1 MAAAD
6 QPVCPRHGR
15 PAVASRVRLNPDGT
29 QEVEYLCEIDLAEE
43 QMSSRFGGRGSSL
56 FDDFFSDFFGDGQS
70 SGGAGAR
77 RPAAAQRQVERV
89 DVTQFFS
96 DATRELL
103 QRAAQTAVEWGSLD
117 LDSEHLLHAAL
128 QDDVVRHVL
137 RQIDA
142 DAEAIAAEI
151 EEGADKAQRTDVSPS
166 LAPDAKAALLA
177 AYEESRELGSSY
189 VGPEHVLLALARDDE
204 SEAGQLLQRFGV
216 SHTKL
221 RGAVIRGV
229 EAGGGTR
236 ETSKTPTLDQ
246 YGRDLTQ
253 MAREGK
259 LDPVIGRADEIEQTI
274 EILSRRTKNNPALI
288 GDPGVGKTAIVE
300 GIAQRIVNDEVPETL
315 TDRRVVQLDLAGM
328 VAGSKYRGEFEERLK
343 KVIDEIVENEGNI
356 ILFVDEL
363 HTLVGAGAAEG
374 AMDAGNML
382 KPALARGE
390 MHVIGATTLD
400 EYRKDVEGD
409 PALERRF
416 QPVFV
421 REPTVDETI
430 EILHGLKDRYEAF
443 HRVRISNEAIV
454 AAAELSD
461 RYIRDRFLPDKAIDL
476 IDQASARVRLRNR
489 TKDDD
494 TRNLEEDLR
503 RLARERD
510 QATTAEDYDRAGQLT
525 DQMESRRGELD
536 DRQKRRQ
543 RAPEVTADDIAVV
556 VSRATGIPISQL
568 TTEERQRLLDLEQ
581 QLHGRIVGQEEA
593 VKAVAEAVRRSR
605 AGLGDPRKP
614 IGSFLFLGP
623 TGVGKTELART
634 LADALFGSEDL
645 MVRFDMSEFQER
657 HTVSRLV
664 GAPPGY
670 VGYEEAGQLTEQ
682 VRRRPYSVLLFDE
695 IEKAHPDVFN
705 ILLQILD
712 DGRLTDAQG
721 RTVDFKNTVVIMT
734 SNLGADRI
742 QQQARTNEPFEQLKN
757 DLMQILRQ
765 SFRPEF
771 INRIDEIIVFR
782 ALTEEQLVDITHLL
796 LDRLERRL
804 RAQHIELEF
813 TQEAVR
819 LLAREGY
826 DPEFGARPL
835 ARTIQRLVENELS
848 RMVLSGEVEP
858 GDKVQVE
865 ADGGELKF
873 DVERGA
879 ASQEVTAWSKESEAA
894 QTPEPATAR

>member
-1 MAAAD
+1 LEIVMAAE
-6 QPVCPRHGR
+6 QHLCQRHGR
-15 PAVASRVRLNPDGT
+15 PAVASRVRLRPDGT

-43 QMSSRFGGRGSSL
+43 RMGRLGGRGSL
-56 FDDFFSDFFGDGQS
+56 FDEFFSDFFDR
-70 SGGAGAR
+70 GAGAGSAT
-77 RPAAAQRQVERV
+77 PAQERQVERV

-96 DATRELL
+96 DATRQLL
-103 QRAAQTAVEWGSLD
+103 QRAAQTALEWGSLD
-117 LDSEHLLHAAL
+117 LDSDHLLYAAL

-137 RQIDA
+137 SQVDA
-142 DAEAIAAEI
+142 DPEAIMAQI
-151 EEGADKAQRTDVSPS
+151 EEEAEKAERTDVAPS
-166 LAPDAKAALLA
+166 LSPDAKAALLA
-177 AYEESRELGSSY
+177 AYQESRELDSSY
-189 VGPEHVLLALARDDE
+189 VGPEHVLLALARDGE
-204 SEAGQLLQRFGV
+204 SAAGELMQRFGL

-229 EAGGGTR
+229 EGGAAR
-236 ETSKTPTLDQ
+236 EASNTPTLDQ
-246 YGRDLTQ
+246 FGRDLSQ
-253 MAREGK
+253 DAREGK

-315 TDRRVVQLDLAGM
+315 ADRRVVQLDLAGM

-343 KVIDEIVENEGNI
+343 KVIDEITENEGSI

-390 MHVIGATTLD
+390 LHVIGATTLD

-416 QPVFV
+416 QPVLV

-443 HRVRISNEAIV
+443 HRVRISDEAIV

-476 IDQASARVRLRNR
+476 IDQAGARVRLRTK
-489 TKDDD
+489 TKDDE
-494 TRNLEEDLR
+494 TRSLEEDLR

-510 QATTAEDYDRAGQLT
+510 QATTAEDYDRAGSLRDELDSRQGEL
-525 DQMESRRGELD
+525 EERRRG
-536 DRQKRRQ
+536 RQ
-543 RAPEVTADDIAVV
+543 RAPEVTAEDIAEI
-556 VSRATGIPISQL
+556 VSRATGIPVSQL
-568 TTEERQRLLDLEQ
+568 TAEERERLLRLEH
-581 QLHGRIVGQEEA
+581 QLHERIVGQDEA
-593 VKAVAEAVRRSR
+593 VSAVAEAIRRSR
-605 AGLGDPRKP
+605 AGLGDPNRP
-614 IGSFLFLGP
+614 VGSFLFLGP
-623 TGVGKTELART
+623 TGVGKTELARA
-634 LADALFGSEDL
+634 LAEVLFGDESL

-721 RTVDFKNTVVIMT
+721 RTVDFKHAVVIMT

-742 QQQARTNEPFEQLKN
+742 QQFARQGGDFEGLKE
-757 DLMQILRQ
+757 DLMQVLRQ

-782 ALTEEQLVDITHLL
+782 ALDDRQLAEITRLL
-796 LDRLERRL
+796 LDKLARRL
-804 RAQHIELEF
+804 RAQHIEVEF
-813 TQEAVR
+813 TDAAVE
-819 LLAREGY
+819 LLAHEGF

-835 ARTIQRLVENELS
+835 RRTIQRLVENELS
-848 RMVLSGEVEP
+848 RMVLSGTVNE
-858 GDKVQVE
+858 GDRITVDA
-865 ADGGELKF
+865 ADGELSF
-873 DVERGA
+873 DVDFGA
-879 ASQEVTAWSKESEAA
+879 VEEAEA
-894 QTPEPATAR
+894 REPAAATGR

>member
-1 MAAAD
+1 MATE
-6 QPVCPRHGR
+6 QHLCQRHGR
-15 PAVASRVRLNPDGT
+15 PAVASRVRLRPDGT
-29 QEVEYLCEIDLAEE
+29 QEVEYLCDIDLAEE
-43 QMSSRFGGRGSSL
+43 RMGRLGGGRSL
-56 FDDFFSDFFGDGQS
+56 FDEFFSDFYGE
-70 SGGAGAR
+70 GGGPGAR
-77 RPAAAQRQVERV
+77 RTPTPQRQVERV

-103 QRAAQTAVEWGSLD
+103 QRAAQTALEWGSLD
-117 LDSEHLLHAAL
+117 LDSDHLLYAAL

-137 RQIDA
+137 REV
-142 DAEAIAAEI
+142 DAEPDAIAAQVED
-151 EEGADKAQRTDVSPS
+151 EAERAERTDVAPS
-166 LAPDAKAALLA
+166 LSPDAKAALLA

-189 VGPEHVLLALARDDE
+189 VGPEHVLLALARDEE
-204 SEAGQLLQRFGV
+204 SQAGQLLQRFGLT
-216 SHTKL
+216 HTKL

-229 EAGGGTR
+229 EGGAAR
-236 ETSKTPTLDQ
+236 ETSKTPALDQ
-246 YGRDLTQ
+246 FGRDLTEQ
-253 MAREGK
+253 AREGK

-315 TDRRVVQLDLAGM
+315 ADRRVVQLDLAGM

-343 KVIDEIVENEGNI
+343 KVIDEITENEGNI

-390 MHVIGATTLD
+390 LHVIGATTLD

-416 QPVFV
+416 QPVLV

-430 EILHGLKDRYEAF
+430 EILHGLRDRYEAF
-443 HRVRISNEAIV
+443 HRVRISEEAIV

-476 IDQASARVRLRNR
+476 IDQAGARVRLRTK

-494 TRNLEEDLR
+494 TRSLEEDLR

-510 QATTAEDYDRAGQLT
+510 QATTAEDYDRAGSLR
-525 DQMESRRGELD
+525 DEID
-536 DRQKRRQ
+536 DRQGELEEKRKGRQ
-543 RAPEVTADDIAVV
+543 RAPEVTAEDIAEI
-556 VSRATGIPISQL
+556 VSRATGIPITQL
-568 TTEERQRLLDLEQ
+568 TAEERERLLRLEQ
-581 QLHGRIVGQEEA
+581 QLHERIVGQDEA
-593 VKAVAEAVRRSR
+593 VEAVAEAIRRSR
-605 AGLGDPRKP
+605 AGLGDPNRP
-614 IGSFLFLGP
+614 VGSFLFLGP
-623 TGVGKTELART
+623 TGVGKTELARA
-634 LADALFGSEDL
+634 LAEVLFGDESL
-645 MVRFDMSEFQER
+645 MLRFDMSEFQER

-670 VGYEEAGQLTEQ
+670 VGYEEAGQLTER

-695 IEKAHPDVFN
+695 IEKAHSDVFN

-721 RTVDFKNTVVIMT
+721 RTVDFKHTVVIMT

-742 QQQARTNEPFEQLKN
+742 QQFARQGGDFEGLK
-757 DLMQILRQ
+757 DELMQVLRQ
-765 SFRPEF
+765 NFRPEF

-782 ALTEEQLVDITHLL
+782 ALDDRQLAQITRLL
-796 LDRLERRL
+796 LDTLARRL
-804 RAQHIELEF
+804 HAQRIEVEF
-813 TQEAVR
+813 TEAAIE
-819 LLAREGY
+819 LLAREGF

-835 ARTIQRLVENELS
+835 RRTIQRLVENELS
-848 RMVLSGEVEP
+848 RMVLSGAVNE
-858 GDKVQVE
+858 GDRITVD
-865 ADGGELKF
+865 ATDGELRF
-873 DVERGA
+873 DVEHGA
-879 ASQEVTAWSKESEAA
+879 AEETEAR
-894 QTPEPATAR
+894 EPAGTRRQ

>member
-1 MAAAD
+1 
-6 QPVCPRHGR
+6 
-15 PAVASRVRLNPDGT
+15 
-29 QEVEYLCEIDLAEE
+29 VEYLCEIDLAEE
-43 QMSSRFGGRGSSL
+43 QMSSRFGGGSSL
-56 FDDFFSDFFGDGQS
+56 FDDFFSDFFGDRVS
-70 SGGAGAR
+70 AGGGAR
-77 RPAAAQRQVERV
+77 RSAAPQRQVERV

-117 LDSEHLLHAAL
+117 LDSDHLLYAAL

-137 RQIDA
+137 REIDA
-142 DAEAIAAEI
+142 DPEAIAAEI
-151 EEGADKAQRTDVSPS
+151 EEEADKAQRTDVSPS
-166 LAPDAKAALLA
+166 LSPDAKAALLA
-177 AYEESRELGSSY
+177 AYEESRELESSY

-204 SEAGQLLQRFGV
+204 SQAGQLLQRFGV

-229 EAGGGTR
+229 EPGGGPR
-236 ETSKTPTLDQ
+236 ETTKTPTLDQ
-246 YGRDLTQ
+246 YGRDLTE

-343 KVIDEIVENEGNI
+343 KVIDEITENEGQI

-443 HRVRISNEAIV
+443 HRVRISDEAIV

-461 RYIRDRFLPDKAIDL
+461 RYVRDRFLPDKAIDL
-476 IDQASARVRLRNR
+476 IDQAGARVRLRMK

-494 TRNLEEDLR
+494 TRSLEEDLR

-510 QATTAEDYDRAGQLT
+510 QATTAEDYDRAGEIKGQI
-525 DQMESRRGELD
+525 DSRRGDLD
-536 DRQKRRQ
+536 DKQKRRQ
-543 RAPEVTADDIAVV
+543 RAPEVTAEDIAEV
-556 VSRATGIPISQL
+556 VSRATGIPVSQL
-568 TTEERQRLLDLEQ
+568 TTEERQRLLQLEQ
-581 QLHGRIVGQEEA
+581 ELHGRIVGQDEA
-593 VKAVAEAVRRSR
+593 VRAVAEAVRRSR
-605 AGLGDPRKP
+605 AGLADPRKP

-670 VGYEEAGQLTEQ
+670 VGYDEAGQLTEQ

-742 QQQARTNEPFEQLKN
+742 QEHARSGEPFEELQQ
-757 DLMQILRQ
+757 DLMDILRR

-796 LDRLERRL
+796 LDRLTRRL
-804 RAQHIELEF
+804 RAQHVEVEF
-813 TQEAVR
+813 SDDAVS
-819 LLAREGY
+819 LLARQGY

-835 ARTIQRLVENELS
+835 GRTIQRLVENPLS
-848 RMVLSGEVEP
+848 NMVLNGDTEP
-858 GDKVQVE
+858 GDKVRVD
-865 ADGGELKF
+865 ADGDRLTF
-873 DVERGA
+873 DVEKGA
-879 ASQEVTAWSKESEAA
+879 ASQEVSDWSEESAA
-894 QTPEPATAR
+894 ARTPEPTAAR

>member
-1 MAAAD
+1 
-6 QPVCPRHGR
+6 
-15 PAVASRVRLNPDGT
+15 
-29 QEVEYLCEIDLAEE
+29 
-43 QMSSRFGGRGSSL
+43 
-56 FDDFFSDFFGDGQS
+56 
-70 SGGAGAR
+70 
-77 RPAAAQRQVERV
+77 
-89 DVTQFFS
+89 
-96 DATRELL
+96 
-103 QRAAQTAVEWGSLD
+103 
-117 LDSEHLLHAAL
+117 
-128 QDDVVRHVL
+128 
-137 RQIDA
+137 
-142 DAEAIAAEI
+142 
-151 EEGADKAQRTDVSPS
+151 
-166 LAPDAKAALLA
+166 
-177 AYEESRELGSSY
+177 
-189 VGPEHVLLALARDDE
+189 
-204 SEAGQLLQRFGV
+204 
-216 SHTKL
+216 
-221 RGAVIRGV
+221 
-229 EAGGGTR
+229 
-236 ETSKTPTLDQ
+236 
-246 YGRDLTQ
+246 

-343 KVIDEIVENEGNI
+343 KVIDEITENEGQI

-443 HRVRISNEAIV
+443 HRVRISDEAIV

-461 RYIRDRFLPDKAIDL
+461 RYVRDRFLPDKAIDL
-476 IDQASARVRLRNR
+476 IDQAGARVRLRMK

-494 TRNLEEDLR
+494 TRSLEEDLR

-510 QATTAEDYDRAGQLT
+510 QATAAEDYDRAGQIK
-525 DQMESRRGELD
+525 DQIDSRRGDID
-536 DRQKRRQ
+536 DKQKKRQ
-543 RAPEVTADDIAVV
+543 RAPEVTAEDIAEV
-556 VSRATGIPISQL
+556 VSRATGIPVSQL
-568 TTEERQRLLDLEQ
+568 TTEERQRLLQLEQ
-581 QLHGRIVGQEEA
+581 QLHGRIVGQDEA
-593 VKAVAEAVRRSR
+593 VRAVAEAVRRSR
-605 AGLGDPRKP
+605 AGLADPRKP

-670 VGYEEAGQLTEQ
+670 VGYDEAGQLTEQ

-742 QQQARTNEPFEQLKN
+742 QEHARSGEPFEQLQE
-757 DLMQILRQ
+757 DLMDILRR

-796 LDRLERRL
+796 LDRLTRRL
-804 RAQHIELEF
+804 RAQHVEVEF
-813 TQEAVR
+813 SDDAVR

-835 ARTIQRLVENELS
+835 GRTIQRLVENPLS
-848 RMVLSGEVEP
+848 NMVLNGDTEP
-858 GDKVQVE
+858 GDKVRVD
-865 ADGGELKF
+865 ADGDRLTF
-873 DVERGA
+873 DVDKGA
-879 ASQEVTAWSKESEAA
+879 ASQEVSDWSEESAA
-894 QTPEPATAR
+894 ARTPEPTAAR

>member
-1 MAAAD
+1 MAVD
-6 QPVCPRHGR
+6 QPVCQRHGR
-15 PAVASRVRLNPDGT
+15 PAVASRVRLRPDGT
-29 QEVEYLCEIDLAEE
+29 QEVEYLCDIDLAEE
-43 QMSSRFGGRGSSL
+43 RMSSRFGGRGSL
-56 FDDFFSDFFGDGQS
+56 FDDFFSDFFGDAP
-70 SGGAGAR
+70 AGR
-77 RPAAAQRQVERV
+77 RDATPERQVERV

-103 QRAAQTAVEWGSLD
+103 QRAAHTAVEWGSLD
-117 LDSEHLLHAAL
+117 LDSDHLLYAAL

-137 RQIDA
+137 QQIDA
-142 DAEAIAAEI
+142 DPQAIAAEV
-151 EEGADKAQRTDVSPS
+151 EEEADKAERTDVSPS
-166 LAPDAKAALLA
+166 LSPDAKAALLA
-177 AYEESRELGSSY
+177 AYDESRELGASY

-204 SEAGQLLQRFGV
+204 SQAGQLLHRFGV
-216 SHTKL
+216 SHTRL

-229 EAGGGTR
+229 EEGGAPR
-236 ETSKTPTLDQ
+236 ETAKTPTLDQ

-253 MAREGK
+253 LAREGK

-315 TDRRVVQLDLAGM
+315 TGKRVVQLDLGGM
-328 VAGSKYRGEFEERLK
+328 VAGTKYRGEFEERLK
-343 KVIDEIVENEGNI
+343 KVIDEITENQEEI

-390 MHVIGATTLD
+390 LHVIGATTLD

-443 HRVRISNEAIV
+443 HRVRISDEAIV

-476 IDQASARVRLRNR
+476 IDQASARVRLRTR
-489 TKDDD
+489 TKDDE

-510 QATTAEDYDRAGQLT
+510 QATSAEDYDRAGELK
-525 DQMESRRGELD
+525 DQIESRRGELD
-536 DRQKRRQ
+536 DRRQRRQ
-543 RAPEVTADDIAVV
+543 RAPEVTAEDIAEI
-556 VSRATGIPISQL
+556 VSRATGIPVSQL
-568 TTEERQRLLDLEQ
+568 TAEERQRLLRLEE
-581 QLHGRIVGQEEA
+581 QLHGRVVGQEEA
-593 VKAVAEAVRRSR
+593 VAAVAEAVRRSR
-605 AGLGDPRKP
+605 AGLGDPQRP

-634 LADALFGSEDL
+634 LAEALFGSENL

-695 IEKAHPDVFN
+695 IEKAHADVFN

-734 SNLGADRI
+734 SNLGSDRI
-742 QQQARTNEPFEQLKN
+742 QAHTRKEESFEELKA
-757 DLMQILRQ
+757 DLMEILRL

-782 ALTEEQLVDITHLL
+782 ALTEEQLVDITKLL
-796 LDRLERRL
+796 VDRLTRRL
-804 RAQHIELEF
+804 RAQHIEVEF
-813 TQEAVR
+813 TDDAVH

-826 DPEFGARPL
+826 DPEYGARPL
-835 ARTIQRLVENELS
+835 RRTIQRLVENELS
-848 RMVLSGEVEP
+848 RMLLNGDIEP
-858 GDKVQVE
+858 GDRVTVDVLE
-865 ADGGELKF
+865 GDLHF

-879 ASQEVTAWSKESEAA
+879 ASVPAEVTEAA
-894 QTPEPATAR
+894 EGTPAR

>member
-1 MAAAD
+1 
-6 QPVCPRHGR
+6 
-15 PAVASRVRLNPDGT
+15 
-29 QEVEYLCEIDLAEE
+29 
-43 QMSSRFGGRGSSL
+43 MSSRFGSRSGSL
-56 FDDFFSDFFGDGQS
+56 FDDFFSDFFGE
-70 SGGAGAR
+70 GGPSAGRAAR
-77 RPAAAQRQVERV
+77 RAAAPQRQVERV

-96 DATRELL
+96 DATRDLL
-103 QRAAQTAVEWGSLD
+103 QRGAQTAVEWGSLD
-117 LDSEHLLHAAL
+117 LDSEHLLYAAL

-137 RQIDA
+137 QQIDA
-142 DAEAIAAEI
+142 NPEAIAAEI
-151 EEGADKAQRTDVSPS
+151 EDEVDKASRTDVSPS
-166 LAPDAKAALLA
+166 LSPDAKAALLA
-177 AYEESRELGSSY
+177 AYDESRELGSSY

-204 SEAGQLLQRFGV
+204 SQAGQLLQRFGV

-229 EAGGGTR
+229 EAGGSAR

-246 YGRDLTQ
+246 YGRDLTE

-315 TDRRVVQLDLAGM
+315 TGRRVVQLDLAGM

-343 KVIDEIVENEGNI
+343 NVIDEITENEGDI

-416 QPVFV
+416 QPVLV

-476 IDQASARVRLRNR
+476 IDQAGARVHLRTK

-494 TRNLEEDLR
+494 TRTLEEDLR

-510 QATTAEDYDRAGQLT
+510 QATSSEDYDRAQSVKE
-525 DQMESRRGELD
+525 QIENRKNELD
-536 DRQKRRQ
+536 EKRKGRQ
-543 RAPEVTADDIAVV
+543 RAPEVTAEDVAEVV
-556 VSRATGIPISQL
+556 ARATGIPVSQL
-568 TTEERQRLLDLEQ
+568 TSEERERLLRLEQ
-581 QLHGRIVGQEEA
+581 ELHARVVGQEEA
-593 VKAVAEAVRRSR
+593 VEAIAEAVRRSR
-605 AGLGDPRKP
+605 AGLGDPRRP
-614 IGSFLFLGP
+614 VGSFLFLGP
-623 TGVGKTELART
+623 TGVGKTELARA
-634 LADALFGSEDL
+634 LAEALFGDESL

-721 RTVDFKNTVVIMT
+721 RTVDFKHAVVIMT
-734 SNLGADRI
+734 SNLGAHLI
-742 QQQARTNEPFEQLKN
+742 QDAARTERDYDELK
-757 DLMQILRQ
+757 DSLMDVLRQ

-782 ALTEEQLVDITHLL
+782 ALTAEQLADITRLM
-796 LDRLERRL
+796 LDKLARRL
-804 RAQHIELEF
+804 HAQQIEVVF
-813 TQEAVR
+813 TDAAVAV
-819 LLAREGY
+819 LAEKGF
-826 DPEFGARPL
+826 DPEYGARPL
-835 ARTIQRLVENELS
+835 RRTIQRLVENELS
-848 RMVLSGEVEP
+848 RKVL
-858 GDKVQVE
+858 
-865 ADGGELKF
+865 GGELEPGSTVTVDAHGGELRF
-873 DVERGA
+873 EIGA
-879 ASQEVTAWSKESEAA
+879 RETAGVT
-894 QTPEPATAR
+894 